1 MQQLQN
7 ILKLRQTNYTIDMAQ
22 KNTLKKT
29 QTNFAL
35 PKENYKYLLI
45 GFIIIIIGFALMI
58 GGKSQDPNVFNE
70 KEIFSFRR
78 ITLAPIVV
86 LMGFIFEIWAIMKK
100 PKEEEK

>member
-1 MQQLQN
+1 
-7 ILKLRQTNYTIDMAQ
+7 MAQ
-22 KNTLKKT
+22 KNIPKKIHE
-29 QTNFAL
+29 NFAL

-58 GGKSQDPNVFNE
+58 GGKSEDPNVFNE

-86 LMGFIFEIWAIMKK
+86 LAGFIFEIWAIMRK
-100 PKEEEK
+100 PKETKE